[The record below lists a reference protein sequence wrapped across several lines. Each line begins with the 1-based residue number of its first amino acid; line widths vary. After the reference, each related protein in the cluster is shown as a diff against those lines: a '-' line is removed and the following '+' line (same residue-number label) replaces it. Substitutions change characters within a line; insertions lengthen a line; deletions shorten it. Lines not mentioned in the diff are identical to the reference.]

1 MIQALKALGRKAGTL
16 LSLNDERGRQVVE
29 LLTKR
34 VPRHAQATSRV
45 NIEVDALRNCLFYG
59 SETQRFAII
68 GNQIV
73 QVPKR
78 SPHEIEY
85 AANLVRVEVLRTH
98 AKLMGVEGQ
107 FGVVPQSG
115 DPLARNLASIS
126 TAALEHQCAVT
137 NFTSVKS
144 DALLWAINTGTSFI
158 LNEWDPDK
166 GDLERFYWFGEND
179 DSVVDEMGMS
189 PEDKQY
195 RDQNG
200 LFDDLAPGE
209 ISSRAFPLFQA
220 YPDMASKGSM
230 EDCRWFCIHQYLPR
244 DLVADVFGADEKDM
258 AVEDATA
265 STHRFEEALALM
277 SSGSTR
283 SAAYASYELEYKNR
297 VWLTRCWERPAR
309 SNGMKGRFMA
319 VAGGRC
325 LRDTENPYVADRSRK
340 LHIPVVKWD
349 YARMTGRFWG
359 LSLTGAL
366 IQPQFRRNRSR
377 SLQAMYE
384 ELYCKPGIMVPQGCG
399 IAPNKVTNLP
409 GPVYDYNP
417 AMGEPKA
424 FPIPPMPKEAQN
436 NALMC
441 DAEIAQLGSQSNLD
455 TSKQPGQMRSGA
467 GIQAMNADRDIAL
480 SHAMR
485 NMLEAEQRT
494 YEQFLGLGKIRYST
508 ERVAMYRGPNGEFA
522 ARAFSAS
529 DLTNNIRILAEPGQ
543 LETSNDFRQTLS
555 ELVKGGLLNPATNP
569 DDRQAVLKALRYKT
583 TDELIDDMT
592 QDEEMQEQEIREM
605 VANWQTLQGYPTLPI
620 DDDRA
625 HMRVIKRER
634 HSDRWARYPDQLKAL
649 IMAHWQLHDAQ
660 LQQKR
665 AQELAM
671 IAATQSTPSAPGV
684 ASQPRRT

>member
-16 LSLNDERGRQVVE
+16 LSLESERGRQVVE

-45 NIEVDALRNCLFYG
+45 NVEVDALRNCLFYG
-59 SETQRFAII
+59 SETQRFAIL

-78 SPHEIEY
+78 SPHEVEY
-85 AANLVRVEVLRTH
+85 AANLVRVEVMRTH

-107 FGVVPQSG
+107 FGVVPQNGS
-115 DPLARNLASIS
+115 PLSRNLASIS
-126 TAALEHQCAVT
+126 NSVWEHQRAET
-137 NFTSVKS
+137 KFTSVKS
-144 DALLWAINTGTSFI
+144 DALLWAINTGSAFI

-166 GDLERFYWFGEND
+166 GDLERFYWFSEQD
-179 DSVVDEMGMS
+179 DSVIDEMGMS

-200 LFDDLAPGE
+200 LFDDLSPGE
-209 ISSRAFPLFQA
+209 VSARAFPLFQA
-220 YPDMASKGSM
+220 YPDMASKGSLD
-230 EDCRWFCIHQYLPR
+230 DCRWFCIHQYLPR
-244 DLVADVFGADEKDM
+244 DLVAEIFGADEKDM

-297 VWLTRCWERPAR
+297 VWLTRCWERPSR

-340 LHIPVVKWD
+340 LHLPIVKWD

-366 IQPQFRRNRSR
+366 VQPQYRRNRSR

-384 ELYCKPGIMVPQGCG
+384 ELYCKPGIMVPMNSG
-399 IAPNKVTNLP
+399 ISPAKITNLP
-409 GPVYDYNP
+409 GAAYEYNP

-424 FPIPPMPKEAQN
+424 FPIPVMPREVQN
-436 NALMC
+436 NAAMC
-441 DAEIAQLGSQSNLD
+441 DMEIAQLGSQSNID

-467 GIQAMNADRDIAL
+467 GINAMNADRDLAL

-485 NMLEAEQRT
+485 NMLEAEQACG
-494 YEQFLGLGKIRYST
+494 EQFLALGKLYYST

-522 ARAFSAS
+522 ARAFSSS
-529 DLTNNIRILAEPGQ
+529 DLSNNVRILAEPGQ
-543 LETSNDFRQTLS
+543 LQTTNDFRQTLG
-555 ELVKGGLLNPATNP
+555 ELVNSGLLQPQTNP
-569 DDRQAVLKALRYKT
+569 EHAQAILKALRFKT
-583 TDELIDDMT
+583 TDELIDDLT

-605 VANWQTLQGYPTLPI
+605 IANFATLEGYPVLPI

-625 HMRVIKRER
+625 HMRVIKRVR
-634 HSDRWARYPDQLKAL
+634 HSDEWKRYPEKLQAL
-649 IMAHWQLHDAQ
+649 IMAHWSMHDAQ
-660 LQQKR
+660 LQAKR
-665 AQELAM
+665 QQELAM

-684 ASQPRRT
+684 ASQPRRS

>member
-16 LSLNDERGRQVVE
+16 LSLESERSRQVVE
-29 LLTKR
+29 LLGKR

-59 SETQRFAII
+59 SETQRFAIL

-78 SPHEIEY
+78 SPHEVEY
-85 AANLVRVEVLRTH
+85 AANLVRVEVMRTH
-98 AKLMGVEGQ
+98 AKLMGIEGQ
-107 FGVVPQSG
+107 FGVVPQNGS
-115 DPLARNLASIS
+115 PLSRNLASIS
-126 TAALEHQCAVT
+126 NSVWEHQRAET
-137 NFTSVKS
+137 KFTSVKS
-144 DALLWAINTGTSFI
+144 DALLWAINTGSSFI

-166 GDLERFYWFGEND
+166 GDLERFYWFSEND
-179 DSVVDEMGMS
+179 DSVIDEMGMS

-209 ISSRAFPLFQA
+209 VSARAFPLFQA
-220 YPDMASKGSM
+220 YPDMASKGSLD
-230 EDCRWFCIHQYLPR
+230 DCRWFCIHQYLPR
-244 DLVADVFGADEKDM
+244 DLVAEIYGADEKDM

-297 VWLTRCWERPAR
+297 VWLTRCWERPSRANPR
-309 SNGMKGRFMA
+309 GKFMA

-366 IQPQFRRNRSR
+366 VQPQYRRNRSR

-384 ELYCKPGIMVPQGCG
+384 ELYCKPGIMIPQNCG
-399 IAPNKVTNLP
+399 IAPNKTTNLP
-409 GPVYDYNP
+409 GPVYEYNP
-417 AMGEPKA
+417 AMGEPKQY
-424 FPIPPMPKEAQN
+424 PIPVMPKEAQI
-436 NALMC
+436 NASMC
-441 DAEIAQLGSQSNLD
+441 DAEIAQLGSQSNID

-467 GIQAMNADRDIAL
+467 GINAMNADRDLAL

-485 NMLEAEQRT
+485 NMLEAEQACG
-494 YEQFLGLGKIRYST
+494 EQFLALGKLYYST

-529 DLTNNIRILAEPGQ
+529 DLSNNVRILAEPGQ
-543 LETSNDFRQTLS
+543 LESSNDFRQTLS

-634 HSDRWARYPDQLKAL
+634 HSDEWKRYPEKLKAL
-649 IMAHWQLHDAQ
+649 IMAHWSMHDAQ
-660 LQQKR
+660 LQAKR

-684 ASQPRRT
+684 ASQPRRS